1 MNRTSN
7 PSCNCSIAV
16 VKYLISTIAAVL
28 LVANVDAQRV
38 TLEADTTTLELG
50 GQTWIHLSAQRDPAS
65 SSATYAW
72 PAWED
77 TLPGGWEILE
87 LRPLDTSLVQWED
100 GRDAIAVTQSMR
112 VTTWDTGVVRM
123 PELPLTLGADTFIS
137 NAMLFVVH
145 APQLGEEGQIADFA
159 EVIDVQWTLWER
171 LQRALPYLLAA
182 LLLVAVVACGY
193 VVYRR
198 RAQRMRASDSM
209 DPELPKEPAD
219 VIALRT
225 LRRVQEQAAWK
236 RGDFKGHH
244 AQISTALR
252 TYLEQQFGFAALE
265 LTTAEIR
272 RGVASTG
279 VDAEQQRNLLAI
291 LELSDLVK
299 FAKYQG
305 GAEEHERAV
314 RRAIEFV
321 ERTCSREEILEA

>member
-1 MNRTSN
+1 MNPTSN

-16 VKYLISTIAAVL
+16 VKRLTPTVAACL
-28 LVANVDAQRV
+28 LVATVWAQQV
-38 TLEADTTTLELG
+38 TLVADTTTLELG

-65 SSATYAW
+65 TSAAYTW
-72 PAWED
+72 PTWQD

-87 LRPLDTSLVQWED
+87 LRPLDTTLVRWED

-123 PELPLTLGADTFIS
+123 PELPLTLGEDTLTS
-137 NAMLFVVH
+137 NAMLFVVL
-145 APQLGEEGQIADFA
+145 APQLGDEGQIADYA
-159 EVIDVQWTLWER
+159 EVIDVRWTLWER
-171 LQRALPYLLAA
+171 LQRALPYMLAVLLLAA
-182 LLLVAVVACGY
+182 GLAGGYIAYHRRLQKLRAVA
-193 VVYRR
+193 
-198 RAQRMRASDSM
+198 SSK
-209 DPELPKEPAD
+209 PELPKEPAD

-225 LRRVQEQAAWK
+225 LRQVQEQAVWK
-236 RGDFKGHH
+236 RGDLKGHH
-244 AQISTALR
+244 SQISTALR
-252 TYLEQQFGFAALE
+252 TYLEQQFGFPALE

-279 VDAEQQRNLLAI
+279 ADAEQQRNLLAI

-299 FAKYQG
+299 FAKYRG

-321 ERTCSREEILEA
+321 ERTCLREETPKA